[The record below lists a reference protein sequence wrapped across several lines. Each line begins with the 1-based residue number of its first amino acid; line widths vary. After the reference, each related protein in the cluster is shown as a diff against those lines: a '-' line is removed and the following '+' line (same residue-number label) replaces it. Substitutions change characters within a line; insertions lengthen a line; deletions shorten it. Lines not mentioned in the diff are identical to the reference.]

1 MSITE
6 RLVDPLQAWPSAG
19 ELAELEEEGHLI
31 LLPDRLD
38 DTKEGTLASFRD
50 EAQVFRVA
58 ARQQGLRVTMVMPEG
73 AKPAVYREHAADW
86 VLAAIVAVPGATIAM
101 LIGNEIQRR
110 LDKWRGEGSGE
121 TPNLTYR
128 EAIRIGDEVRMR
140 ELTGPAD
147 EVADLLRGGGPPPL
161 ELDRGADVELGDS
174 DVQDDH
180 EDRDD
185 D

>member
-6 RLVDPLQAWPSAG
+6 RLVDPLPAWPSAA
-19 ELAELEEEGHLI
+19 ELAGLEEEGHLI

-58 ARQQGLRVTMVMPEG
+58 ARQQGLRVTMLMPEG

-86 VLAAIVAVPGATIAM
+86 ILAAIVAVPGSTIAM

-110 LDKWRGEGSGE
+110 LDKWRGDGSGE
-121 TPNLTYR
+121 TPTLTYR
-128 EAIRIGDEVRMR
+128 EAVRTGDEVRMP
-140 ELTGPAD
+140 ELIGPAD
-147 EVADLLRGGGPPPL
+147 EVANLLRGGGSPPL
-161 ELDRGADVELGDS
+161 ELNRTSDAELADSRAQEHDA
-174 DVQDDH
+174 
-180 EDRDD
+180 DRDD
-185 D
+185 